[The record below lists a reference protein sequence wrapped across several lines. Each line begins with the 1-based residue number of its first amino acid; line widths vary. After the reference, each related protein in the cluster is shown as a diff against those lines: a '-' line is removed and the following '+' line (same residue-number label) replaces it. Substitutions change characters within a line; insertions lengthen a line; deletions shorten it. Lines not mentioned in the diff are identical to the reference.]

1 MGWDLIWE
9 QLGNIFR
16 AAFNEDYRDYD
27 VQWLFCRAMTEYWL
41 ISAPGEKTCQQ
52 TFDRLN
58 QVTEGFSSFLSNK
71 LTFTLTG
78 NFQATTFY
86 KLEVPHTRPEGFSQ
100 AFLVLLSYFL
110 LLGRHPRSACW
121 PLWRSWQAWRLCWA
135 SYKVEFPISININN
149 NSLLPWA
156 PQKFS

>member
-1 MGWDLIWE
+1 
-9 QLGNIFR
+9 
-16 AAFNEDYRDYD
+16 
-27 VQWLFCRAMTEYWL
+27 MTEYWL

-100 AFLVLLSYFL
+100 ASLVLLSYLL

-121 PLWRSWQAWRLCWA
+121 PL
-135 SYKVEFPISININN
+135 
-149 NSLLPWA
+149 
-156 PQKFS
+156 